1 MLFPSP
7 SPLSLLCALLLC
19 FPLAFFYTINTPL
32 PAASTPDNNPLS
44 GTGNPAAEGN
54 DRESVS
60 LRSSPPVGRR
70 QPLLLH
76 KDEMRAV
83 FRDRVGFEPGA
94 AGKRR
99 KLAFMFLTTTPL
111 PFAPLWELFF
121 RDAPAGTYNV
131 YVHADPRHNYTPP
144 FGGVFAGRVIPSIPT
159 RRNTASLAAA
169 ARRLLA
175 HALRE
180 DRGNRMFALLS
191 PHCIPLHSFNFTY
204 AAVIN
209 SGRSFIEVLANEP
222 LALPRWLARGDT
234 AMLPEVKFE
243 DFRIGSQ
250 FFILTRKH
258 ARIVV
263 RDRKLWRKFR
273 APCLEA
279 ETCYPEEQYFPTLLH
294 MADPHGVATATLTHV
309 DWSQSSDSHPRTYNA
324 TEVGPELIRAL
335 RDDRPRYGDEEM
347 NDSNS
352 TAFKR
357 RDPFIFARKFSPDT
371 VGSLMSIAEGCIL
384 KD

>member
-1 MLFPSP
+1 MFPSP

-32 PAASTPDNNPLS
+32 PAASTTGNNPLP
-44 GTGNPAAEGN
+44 GTGNQAAEGN
-54 DRESVS
+54 DRGSVF

-70 QPLLLH
+70 QPLSRLSG
-76 KDEMRAV
+76 
-83 FRDRVGFEPGA
+83 RVGFEPGA

-121 RDAPAGTYNV
+121 RDAPAGAYNV
-131 YVHADPRHNYTPP
+131 YVHADPSYNYTTP
-144 FGGVFAGRVIPSIPT
+144 FGGVFAGRVIPSMPT

-175 HALRE
+175 HALRH

-204 AAVIN
+204 AAVID

-222 LALPRWLARGDT
+222 WALPRWLARGDT

-258 ARIVV
+258 ARVVV

-294 MADPHGVATATLTHV
+294 MVDPQGVATATLTHV
-309 DWSQSSDSHPRTYNA
+309 DWSRSSGGHPRTYNA
-324 TEVGPELIRAL
+324 TEVGPGLIRAL
-335 RDDRPRYGDEEM
+335 RDDRPRYGDEEI
-347 NDSNS
+347 NNGSNM

-371 VGSLMSIAEGCIL
+371 LGSLMSIAEGCIL